1 MPTSLLFFSAS
12 TVRRL
17 ANTSSTSHVL
27 RFDRRHLSSTTAV
40 SNFDKLGC
48 IGLGLMGHG
57 IAQTAATAAAQH
69 NIHSCIIAFEAD
81 QKFLDS
87 GRDRIQK
94 SVDKLVSKDKLT
106 SADAEELM
114 GKITFTTDRD
124 SLNDTDLIVE
134 AIIENMDLKKQ
145 LYSDLGQACK
155 PETVFASNTSSLSIT
170 QMAEASGRPDKFVG
184 VHFFNPVQIMKLV
197 EVIRTD
203 YTDETV
209 FENTVTWVDQIGK
222 VAVKCR
228 DTPGFIVNRL
238 LVPNLTQ
245 AMLML
250 ERGDATTNDIDISM
264 QLGAGNPMGPLH
276 LADYIGLD
284 TCLFIIQGW
293 VNDFPNERAFVVPQ
307 ILKDK
312 VKKGDL
318 GRKSGKGFY
327 HWQGDRRGDPV
338 E

>member
-1 MPTSLLFFSAS
+1 MYPSVIFKEHGLTIIFFFSNS
-12 TVRRL
+12 
-17 ANTSSTSHVL
+17 
-27 RFDRRHLSSTTAV
+27 
-40 SNFDKLGC
+40 
-48 IGLGLMGHG
+48 LMGHG
-57 IAQTAATAAAQH
+57 IAQTAAAAAVK
-69 NIHSCIIAFEAD
+69 NNVHSSIVAFETE

-94 SVDKLVSKDKLT
+94 SVDKLVSKGKLT
-106 SADAEELM
+106 SSDAEALM
-114 GKITFTTDRD
+114 GKIIFTTDRHA
-124 SLNDTDLIVE
+124 LNDTDLIVE
-134 AIIENMDLKKQ
+134 AIIENMDLKKK
-145 LYSDLGQACK
+145 LYSDLGKQCK

-170 QMAEASGRPDKFVG
+170 EMAEASGRPDKFVG
-184 VHFFNPVQIMKLV
+184 VHFFNPVQLMKLV

-203 YTDETV
+203 YTEQSV
-209 FENTVTWVDQIGK
+209 FDNAVKWVDQIGK

-293 VNDFPNERAFVVPQ
+293 VKDFPDERAFVVPK
-307 ILKDK
+307 ILEEK
-312 VKKGDL
+312 VAKGCL

-327 HWQGDRRGDPV
+327 NWDGDKRGDPV
-338 E
+338 D